1 MKKINF
7 KKITLILEILSIISF
22 IVSLVIFIIKFLR
35 TDGILSITT
44 VTMDNL
50 IKTTVICFGL
60 LGVIL
65 ITSLILR
72 IIFMK
77 IDNTDESKLI
87 ASRTIV
93 ACLVFMIILFLIFY
107 YLCIYNT
114 QYSIFEFLKSQ
125 EFSFEMQQ
133 KIHKKVNEQ

>member
-1 MKKINF
+1 MKKIDF

-44 VTMDNL
+44 VTIDNL

-87 ASRTIV
+87 ASRTIG
-93 ACLVFMIILFLIFY
+93 ACWVFMIILFLIFY

-114 QYSIFEFLKSQ
+114 QYSIFEFLKSL
-125 EFSFEMQQ
+125 
-133 KIHKKVNEQ
+133 

>member
-1 MKKINF
+1 MKKIDF

-44 VTMDNL
+44 VTIDNL

-87 ASRTIV
+87 TSRTIV
-93 ACLVFMIILFLIFY
+93 ACFVFMIILFLIFY

-114 QYSIFEFLKSQ
+114 QYSIFEFLKSL
-125 EFSFEMQQ
+125 
-133 KIHKKVNEQ
+133 

>member
-1 MKKINF
+1 MKKIDF

-44 VTMDNL
+44 VTIDNL

-114 QYSIFEFLKSQ
+114 QYSIFEFLKSGQ
-125 EFSFEMQQ
+125 L
-133 KIHKKVNEQ
+133 KN

>member
-1 MKKINF
+1 MKKIDF

-44 VTMDNL
+44 VTIDNL

-77 IDNTDESKLI
+77 IDNTDESKQI

-114 QYSIFEFLKSQ
+114 QYSIFEFLKSL
-125 EFSFEMQQ
+125 
-133 KIHKKVNEQ
+133 

>member
-1 MKKINF
+1 MKKIDF

-35 TDGILSITT
+35 IDGILSITT

-50 IKTTVICFGL
+50 IKATVICFGL

-72 IIFMK
+72 IIFM
-77 IDNTDESKLI
+77 
-87 ASRTIV
+87 
-93 ACLVFMIILFLIFY
+93 
-107 YLCIYNT
+107 
-114 QYSIFEFLKSQ
+114 
-125 EFSFEMQQ
+125 
-133 KIHKKVNEQ
+133 

>member
-1 MKKINF
+1 MKKIDF

-35 TDGILSITT
+35 IDGILSITT

-50 IKTTVICFGL
+50 IKATVICFGL

-114 QYSIFEFLKSQ
+114 QYSIFKFLKSL
-125 EFSFEMQQ
+125 
-133 KIHKKVNEQ
+133 

>member
-1 MKKINF
+1 MKKIDF

-44 VTMDNL
+44 VTIDNL

-114 QYSIFEFLKSQ
+114 QYSIFEF
-125 EFSFEMQQ
+125 
-133 KIHKKVNEQ
+133 

>member
-1 MKKINF
+1 MKKLILKDNIDFRNF
-7 KKITLILEILSIISF
+7 KYYFVYCIFSN
-22 IVSLVIFIIKFLR
+22 FIIKFLR

-93 ACLVFMIILFLIFY
+93 ACLVFMIILF
-107 YLCIYNT
+107 
-114 QYSIFEFLKSQ
+114 
-125 EFSFEMQQ
+125 
-133 KIHKKVNEQ
+133 

>member
-93 ACLVFMIILFLIFY
+93 SCLVFMIILFLIFY

-114 QYSIFEFLKSQ
+114 QYSIFEFLKSL
-125 EFSFEMQQ
+125 
-133 KIHKKVNEQ
+133 